1 MFYYTN
7 IKYRR
12 VSNSCGYFSCVCVS
26 VHEVCEA
33 IVCVNIPIENK
44 AMEIIQASMRDG
56 IPSVL
61 V

>member
-1 MFYYTN
+1 M
-7 IKYRR
+7 
-12 VSNSCGYFSCVCVS
+12 CVS

-33 IVCVNIPIENK
+33 IVCVNIPVENK
-44 AMEIIQASMRDG
+44 VMEIMQASMRDG